1 MMNRI
6 HNLYIVFVAA
16 LISALIY
23 SLFVIFSYYSKVNN
37 SLIYDFVIQFTT
49 SYLFY
54 MIFYIPIYFIRMIK
68 KENNLFKVLSLR
80 KSVFF
85 LYLIL
90 VLFLFYKIQTTQKFI
105 LNTSIFSILGYLSV
119 DITIKSRLKIKETNL
134 LDDKVD

>member
-1 MMNRI
+1 MNRI

-23 SLFVIFSYYSKVNN
+23 SLYVNFSYYTKVNN
-37 SLIYDFVIQFTT
+37 SFIYDFIIQFTT

-54 MIFYIPIYFIRMIK
+54 MIFYIPIFFIRIIK
-68 KENNLFKVLSLR
+68 KENKQFQVLPLR

-90 VLFLFYKIQTTQKFI
+90 VLLLFYKFQTTQKFI
-105 LNTSIFSILGYLSV
+105 LNASIFSILGYLSV

-134 LDDKVD
+134 LDDKDN